1 MNVFVHEFQF
11 RSIWICAGLI
21 VCVSRCFADG
31 FPPTTVSPVA
41 DGVQVAVAFPGNT
54 LGPHD
59 NQVIPARVEAPSL
72 IGYRECA
79 HRWQLRAPTGAWIVE
94 SPQEAMARRG
104 YFYMAHPRLAALAG
118 DTIWLWNDFDHDTG
132 WSLKLVTGYYR
143 PSGADDSRLII
154 ACKHA
159 SSAEAMAGAVN
170 GMTSPTDD
178 DDNPVI
184 FGEPTGGVIH

>member
-1 MNVFVHEFQF
+1 MNVFARQF
-11 RSIWICAGLI
+11 PHRPFWTSIVFFSYTSL
-21 VCVSRCFADG
+21 CFADG
-31 FPPTTVSPVA
+31 FPAATVSPVA
-41 DGVQVAVAFPGNT
+41 DGIQVAVAFPGNT

-59 NQVIPARVEAPSL
+59 NQVIPAGVDAPSL
-72 IGYRECA
+72 AGYRQCA

-94 SPQEAMARRG
+94 SQQEAMARPG
-104 YFYMAHPRLAALAG
+104 YFYMAHPRLSSLTN

-143 PSGADDSRLII
+143 PSGADDSSLII

-159 SSAEAMAGAVN
+159 ASAEAAAGEPA
-170 GMTSPTDD
+170 GTTSPTDD

-184 FGEPTGGVIH
+184 FGASTGIR